1 MLAVESLMIA
11 RILEQTTG
19 FTTVGN
25 SSALAQGMRRLGELL
40 PACFIFPGPSVP
52 ELGEHDLSCDL
63 PLLEY
68 QHWDVVVIVP
78 HENQQSTSGQTD
90 NLAGDLLNQVL
101 KALHG
106 WSPSPTNPSLL
117 QYMGREQPK
126 FSMGYAEFTLTF
138 AGRQLVGI

>member
-63 PLLEY
+63 PLME
-68 QHWDVVVIVP
+68 VIVP